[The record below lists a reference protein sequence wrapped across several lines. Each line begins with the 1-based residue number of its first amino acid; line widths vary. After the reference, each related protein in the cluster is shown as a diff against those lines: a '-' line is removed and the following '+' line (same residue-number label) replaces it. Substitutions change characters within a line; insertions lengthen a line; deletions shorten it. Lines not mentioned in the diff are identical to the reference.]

1 MSKEHADG
9 QYLATERSTA
19 TKSKRTHKTMYE
31 KKGTREK
38 PKTASLF
45 HRPNSSENI
54 RKNKNSSTGRATAQ
68 ERKKKRSGA
77 RTAQETPREVAGNEV
92 TTALRLRSGAG
103 TGAHNGDFSSCGLS
117 YQNTR
122 GEEGHRPIR
131 RFGSSNKGERLVVH

>member
-1 MSKEHADG
+1 MVSTWQPNG
-9 QYLATERSTA
+9 QPQPKASVLTKPCTKKRARERNQ
-19 TKSKRTHKTMYE
+19 KPHPYFIVRTVLRILERIKIQVPGE
-31 KKGTREK
+31 QQPKKGR
-38 PKTASLF
+38 
-45 HRPNSSENI
+45 
-54 RKNKNSSTGRATAQ
+54 
-68 ERKKKRSGA
+68 KKRSGA